1 MRTLALLL
9 TALSAAA
16 LAGCHFTAQGQNLQ
30 GVERFK
36 VGDYN
41 GAATHFQQ
49 ALRTN
54 PNNADAHYNLGALY
68 HRYAETNRDPNLL
81 AIAEREYQQ
90 SLVLDPNHLDA
101 RRGYT
106 VLLTQTNRSA
116 EAYASLRQWAE
127 KNPRSA
133 NPQIELARLYQVS
146 GDKASAEQLMT
157 QAMQIDPNNAQAW
170 AVIGKLREDSGDY
183 SAALANYQRAY
194 QLNPTTQVATR
205 DKIIELQ
212 SRGVNASPLG
222 TPLGTPLPAAVQS
235 APRMVNAP
243 GPMRR
248 F

>member
-1 MRTLALLL
+1 MRVLALLL
-9 TALSAAA
+9 TAIAAAA
-16 LAGCHFTAQGQNLQ
+16 LSGCHFTSQGQNLQ

-54 PNNADAHYNLGALY
+54 PRSADAHYNLGALY

-90 SLVLDPNHLDA
+90 ALVLDPNHLDA
-101 RRGYT
+101 RRGHST
-106 VLLTQTNRSA
+106 LLVETNRSA
-116 EAYASLRQWAE
+116 EAYASLQQWME
-127 KNPRSA
+127 KNPAAASPR
-133 NPQIELARLYQVS
+133 IELARLYQLS
-146 GDKASAEQLMT
+146 GDKNSAEQLIQQAT
-157 QAMQIDPNNAQAW
+157 QIEPNNSQAW

-183 SAALANYQRAY
+183 SAALANYQRAF
-194 QLNPTTQVATR
+194 QLSPTTQVATQQ
-205 DKIIELQ
+205 KIAELQ

-222 TPLGTPLPAAVQS
+222 TPLPANAQT